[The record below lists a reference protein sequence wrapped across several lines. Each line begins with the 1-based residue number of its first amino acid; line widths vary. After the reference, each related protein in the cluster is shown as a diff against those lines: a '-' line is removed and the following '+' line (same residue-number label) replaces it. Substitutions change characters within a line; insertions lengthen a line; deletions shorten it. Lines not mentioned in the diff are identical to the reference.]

1 MKTEEI
7 RTKTVSELKDL
18 LLKSKKEAMNLR
30 FQKVNGQLES
40 VSRAKAVRR
49 LVAQIKTELTSK
61 ASNAA
66 KPTKTTKSK
75 ARS

>member
-1 MKTEEI
+1 MKIEEI

-40 VSRAKAVRR
+40 VSRAKTVRR
-49 LVAQIKTELTSK
+49 LVARIKTELT
-61 ASNAA
+61 N
-66 KPTKTTKSK
+66 KSK

>member
-1 MKTEEI
+1 MKIEEI

-18 LLKSKKEAMNLR
+18 LVKSKKEAMNLR

-40 VSRAKAVRR
+40 VARAKTVRR
-49 LVAQIKTELTSK
+49 LVARIKTELT
-61 ASNAA
+61 N
-66 KPTKTTKSK
+66 KSK